1 MPGMLTK
8 NSLGLLVLRLGLG
21 AIFLY
26 QGCEKIT
33 RAGTRWGS
41 EWHYTGPPLRAPFG
55 AMMNPPP
62 RPEHLPA
69 AVQLTVSW
77 GQVVCGLAL
86 VLGALTRW
94 AATGLIVLRLGA
106 IGIFTIQDHFS
117 FPEGRGYAE
126 NLAMLVMCGA
136 VILLGGGSLALDQ
149 LCRGKS
155 KV

>member
-1 MPGMLTK
+1 MLNATART
-8 NSLGLLVLRLGLG
+8 NVGLLILRLGLG
-21 AIFLY
+21 VIFLY
-26 QGCEKIT
+26 QGSEKIT
-33 RAGTRWGS
+33 RAGTKWGS

-86 VLGALTRW
+86 VLGILTRC
-94 AATGLIVLRLGA
+94 AAAALIVLRLGA
-106 IGIFTIQDHFS
+106 IGIFTFQDQLS
-117 FPEGRGYAE
+117 FPEEHGYGE
-126 NLAMLVMCGA
+126 NLAMLVMCIA
-136 VILLGGGSLALDQ
+136 VILLGGGNLALDQ
-149 LCRGKS
+149 LSRGK